1 MAKSPYHKEF
11 IKQLRELA
19 RYQRPYEVFRDFV
32 TMAAFAL
39 HNGICPNEE
48 LEDQYKRIIQRYDE
62 EQRPM
67 FCHLLGLLALGLEMP
82 HDFLGAVF
90 MEMDL
95 GNSATAQFFTPYE
108 VSLLNAQM
116 VAGHTRE
123 SILKGRPYVTVSD
136 PACGAGGM
144 IIAFYDAML
153 SAGLNPQR
161 EMWAHCTDI
170 DPVAADMAY
179 VQLSL
184 LNIPAVVITG
194 CSLQMTVQR
203 AMYTPAHFMGGWG
216 ARLRRDWAEAEA
228 QDVLSNSPPKRA
240 IRTGPVVLPA
250 AQLGLF
256 EIV

>member
-1 MAKSPYHKEF
+1 MAQSPHHKEF
-11 IKQLRELA
+11 IKLLRELA

-39 HNGICPNEE
+39 HNGICRDEE
-48 LEDQYKRIIQRYDE
+48 LEDHYKQIIQRYE
-62 EQRPM
+62 AEQQPL
-67 FCHLLGLLALGLEMP
+67 FGHLLGILALGLEVP

-90 MEMDL
+90 MELDM

-108 VSLLNAQM
+108 VSLLNAKM
-116 VAGHTRE
+116 VAGDCRE
-123 SILKGRPYVTVSD
+123 SILKGKPYVTVSD

-144 IIAFYDAML
+144 IIAFYEAL
-153 SAGLNPQR
+153 QCAGIEPQR
-161 EMWAHCTDI
+161 QMWAHCTDI
-170 DPVAADMAY
+170 DPVAAYMTY

-184 LNIPAVVITG
+184 LGIPAVVITG
-194 CSLQMTVQR
+194 CSLRMTVQR

-216 ARLRRDWAEAEA
+216 AKLRQDWAEADAKELLGNPA
-228 QDVLSNSPPKRA
+228 PAVA
-240 IRTGPVVLPA
+240 LPAVMTVRA